1 MADLNI
7 FHDPEGRMLTVWFGP
22 PQAEYVCEET
32 GDEVVLMKDKAGRV
46 IGFERLN
53 YATASA
59 KPMELSFLTLP
70 KAG

>member
-1 MADLNI
+1 
-7 FHDPEGRMLTVWFGP
+7 
-22 PQAEYVCEET
+22 
-32 GDEVVLMKDKAGRV
+32 MKDKAGRV

-59 KPMELSFLTLP
+59 KPIELSFLTLP